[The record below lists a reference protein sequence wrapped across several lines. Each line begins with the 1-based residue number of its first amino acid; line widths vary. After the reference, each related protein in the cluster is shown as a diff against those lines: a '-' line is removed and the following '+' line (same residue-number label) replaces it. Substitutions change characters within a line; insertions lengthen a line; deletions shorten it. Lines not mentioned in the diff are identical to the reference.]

1 MKNNPYVGPRPYE
14 RRDRHNFYGRERE
27 ARELRALVVAERE
40 VLFYAQSGAG
50 KTSLLNAMVIPTLE
64 EKGFQ
69 VLPVARVGSELP
81 PEIDPSEV
89 GNVYVLSTM
98 LTLASEDVA
107 HPTLLHHTLCSF
119 LEASYPAP
127 EDEFETYPLVL
138 IFDQFEELFTAHRE
152 RWQDAH
158 GFFVQVREA
167 LDTLPHLGVVFA
179 MREDH
184 VAEMDPHVSL
194 FPRRLRARFR
204 MERLGPK
211 GALAAVE
218 KPALNAGCPFDSGVA
233 QRLVDNLRLITVRQ
247 HGSLNERTIEGPFI
261 EPVQLQV
268 VCQRL
273 WENLPAQQDHAIQ
286 WEEVEEYGN
295 IDRALTDF
303 YESALETV
311 QQETG
316 VGERQL
322 RQWFGEQLI
331 TPMSTRGLALRG
343 VEDTAGLPNPAVDVL
358 ERQHLIRGDVRAGAR
373 WYELIHD
380 RLIEPILAAN
390 RAWQEEHQN
399 SLTLGARAWLA
410 SNRDPKNL
418 LRGDLLKE
426 IQTQAQAHPDEI
438 TEIEREFIDASAET
452 ARRETAQRLRLVLLG
467 AAVLILIF
475 AVLTGWALVNANRA
489 SIARDRAQAGLA
501 LAEAQAVT
509 AQAERDSAATA
520 RAELADTLEENL
532 TAQAYLPEPTTPSLT
547 DTPMASTPIVS
558 FTPGRRTPLPPKITP
573 TSTLPPTPDREATV
587 TIAALQEQLIA
598 VRATQTTVARD
609 SLPFVQGITL
619 SFGGAKGDYLV
630 RDPYDE
636 KSGIVWV
643 PVGTKVTVLGQ
654 GKGSV
659 SYGSGVWYFV
669 SLINPETYRLTEGW
683 LPSEVVGP
691 TLLRTAP

>member
-1 MKNNPYVGPRPYE
+1 LKHNPYVGPRPYE
-14 RRDRHNFYGRERE
+14 REDRHNFYGRERE
-27 ARELRALVVAERE
+27 ARELRALIVAERE

-89 GNVYVLSTM
+89 DNVYVLSTV
-98 LTLASEDVA
+98 LTLVSEDVP
-107 HPTLLHHTLCSF
+107 HQTLRHHTLCSL

-127 EDEFETYPLVL
+127 EDAFETHPLVL

-158 GFFVQVREA
+158 GFFVQVREV

-184 VAEMDPHVSL
+184 VAEMDPYISL

-204 MERLGPK
+204 MERLGQK

-233 QRLVDNLRLITVRQ
+233 QRLVDNLRLIKVRQ
-247 HGSLNERTIEGPFI
+247 HGSRDESTIEGPFI

-303 YESALETV
+303 YESALDTV
-311 QQETG
+311 QQETD

-358 ERQHLIRGDVRAGAR
+358 ERLHLIRGDVRAGAR

-380 RLIEPILAAN
+380 RLIEPILASN

-426 IQTQAQAHPDEI
+426 IQTQAHPDEL
-438 TEIEREFIDASAET
+438 TEIEREFINVSAEV

-467 AAVLILIF
+467 ATVLTLIL
-475 AVLTGWALVNANRA
+475 AVLTGWALVSANRA

-532 TAQAYLPEPTTPSLT
+532 TAQAAPAEPTTASPT
-547 DTPMASTPIVS
+547 DVAMGPTPIAS
-558 FTPGRRTPLPPKITP
+558 FTPGRRTPLPQKVTP
-573 TSTLPPTPDREATV
+573 TFTAPPTPDREATA

-619 SFGGAKGDYLV
+619 SFGGAKGDYLLK
-630 RDPYDE
+630 DPYDE

-643 PVGTKVTVLGQ
+643 PVGTGVTVLGQ
-654 GKGSV
+654 GKGST

-669 SLINPETYRLTEGW
+669 SLIDPETSRLTEGW